1 MGVPFE
7 ALIPYVIMTAMFG
20 VTVCI
25 LHENYDSFAKQLN
38 RGLAWPQSNGSETME
53 SNQEDN

>member
-20 VTVCI
+20 VTVCGVCGC
-25 LHENYDSFAKQLN
+25 KRRVLN
-38 RGLAWPQSNGSETME
+38 R
-53 SNQEDN
+53 DI

>member
-20 VTVCI
+20 VTVRSLI
-25 LHENYDSFAKQLN
+25 LSY
-38 RGLAWPQSNGSETME
+38 SEGT
-53 SNQEDN
+53 SVLSITRALG

>member
-20 VTVCI
+20 VTVRIPFESYKPPI
-25 LHENYDSFAKQLN
+25 L
-38 RGLAWPQSNGSETME
+38 RT
-53 SNQEDN
+53 